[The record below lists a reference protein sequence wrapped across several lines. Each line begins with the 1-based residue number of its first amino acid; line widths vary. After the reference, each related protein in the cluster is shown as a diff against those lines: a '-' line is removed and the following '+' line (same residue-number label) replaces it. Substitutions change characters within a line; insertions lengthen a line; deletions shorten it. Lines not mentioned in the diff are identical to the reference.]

1 LPETMGDANQLK
13 QAFLNIINN
22 SIQVM
27 PEGGTVEVTTT
38 QKGGSIVV
46 SIEDTGPGIPGDV
59 MSKLFVPFF
68 TTRQTGS
75 GLGLAVTKRIIDNHG
90 GDIEVM
96 SEIGKGTRFDVSI
109 PIVRSTQEVEH
120 RKLYGEDAK

>member
-1 LPETMGDANQLK
+1 
-13 QAFLNIINN
+13 
-22 SIQVM
+22 
-27 PEGGTVEVTTT
+27 
-38 QKGGSIVV
+38 
-46 SIEDTGPGIPGDV
+46 

-96 SEIGKGTRFDVSI
+96 SEVGKGTRFDVSI
-109 PIVRSTQEVEH
+109 PIVRSTGEMEH
-120 RKLYGEDAK
+120 RKLYGDDSRGEADGGGRA